1 MGKVIITHLVDGDPQ
16 GIRSV
21 FISNKVCNML
31 VIPRANVQDAF
42 DNPDIDLQTPAFY
55 ILLGSLS
62 DIDVTKSEAY
72 IGQTDNMRKR
82 LKEHLK
88 SKEKEFWQI
97 ALIFI
102 AKDGSINKAD
112 VQYLEAKGI
121 ALAHKA
127 KRYSM
132 KPNKVKPML
141 PNLPPHQRDAAQE
154 FFEDILFLTSFYGC
168 DIFRMTA
175 KPTAKIEGAEVY
187 YCEAKAIYTAREIVV
202 LEGSIISDKSTASL
216 KDKGRRDQLVAQ
228 LTNKKNGQLVLSLN
242 KAFTSVSAAAKFVS
256 GYSVNG
262 WDAWKDKD
270 GNSLDALFRQNN

>member
-55 ILLGSLS
+55 ILLGSPS
-62 DIDVTKSEAY
+62 DIEVSKPEAY
-72 IGQTDNMRKR
+72 IGQTDNMRQR
-82 LKEHLK
+82 LKEHFK
-88 SKEKEFWQI
+88 SKEKEFWQF
-97 ALIFI
+97 ALVFI

-121 ALAHKA
+121 ALATKA
-127 KRYSM
+127 RRYSM
-132 KPNKVKPML
+132 KPNKVKPVL
-141 PNLPPHQRDAAQE
+141 PNLPPHQTVAAQE
-154 FFEDILFLTSFYGC
+154 FFDDILFLTSFYGC
-168 DIFRMTA
+168 DIFRITA
-175 KPTAKIEGAEVY
+175 KSPSKVEGAEVF
-187 YCEAKAIYTAREIVV
+187 YCGAKAIYTAREIVV
-202 LEGSIISDKSTASL
+202 LEGSEISEKSTPSL
-216 KDKGRRDQLVAQ
+216 KDKGRRDKLVAQ
-228 LTNKKNGQLVLSLN
+228 LTKRKNGHLILTLN

-270 GNSLDALFRQNN
+270 GYSLNSLFRKS